1 MTDPITSADIPH
13 RKFTFDTVFDN
24 DGAIAYAAPRVKR
37 AFTADDVEQARA
49 QAFTEGERSAVV
61 RAEQAAAAA
70 LADIGQSA
78 RMALG
83 ALAKVAH
90 EHRTACAELALACAR
105 TIAGAALEQF
115 PQAPAQAALAS
126 LAREIE
132 AAPKLAVRA
141 TPEMVERLQAALD
154 ETARSCGFPGQ
165 ILVKADPAMPAAAFV
180 LDWGDGRAAFDPIE
194 AAERVA
200 EALHTALAAEGLHAE
215 PLIAP
220 NEADHG

>member
-1 MTDPITSADIPH
+1 MTDSPH

-24 DGAIAYAAPRVKR
+24 DGAVAFAAPRVKR
-37 AFTADDVEQARA
+37 AFTADEVEQARV
-49 QAFTEGERSAVV
+49 QAFAEGERSAVV
-61 RAEQAAAAA
+61 RAEEAQAAA
-70 LADIGQSA
+70 LADIARSTQS
-78 RMALG
+78 ALG

-132 AAPKLAVRA
+132 SAPKLAVRA
-141 TPEMVERLQAALD
+141 TPDMVERLQAALD
-154 ETARSCGFPGQ
+154 QTAQACGFPGQ
-165 ILVKADPAMPAAAFV
+165 ILVKAEPALPAAAFV

-215 PLIAP
+215 PLISP
-220 NEADHG
+220 SEADHG